1 MWNGIA
7 AGERGLTP
15 VVNPIM
21 QHEPVNRRWERGPP
35 LSISDSP
42 HLISRLSRTTFPLPR
57 VPWVCTVH
65 RFTAADRLVFSCGRS
80 GRRPTA
86 APFPT
91 RLVVPSCWNRWNAAS
106 HLLTL
111 LSRTTFPLRVHH
123 TAKEERVA
131 AAPRLG
137 VMRRGGSG
145 RGVNPLRLVP
155 PARRRGGAHT
165 LRGRRAPWID
175 ATHAARCCG
184 CCSKWITSWRVWL
197 CSSIDVFTQ
206 HWFRS
211 FTAFRLRPH
220 SLPHGGTHADDE
232 VHV

>member
-1 MWNGIA
+1 MGK
-7 AGERGLTP
+7 GG
-15 VVNPIM
+15 
-21 QHEPVNRRWERGPP
+21 P
-35 LSISDSP
+35 LSISGSP
-42 HLISRLSRTTFPLPR
+42 HLISRLCPVPVWSPLHSGGSSRFQLRPKRPASNRGSFPLSAR
-57 VPWVCTVH
+57 
-65 RFTAADRLVFSCGRS
+65 G
-80 GRRPTA
+80 
-86 APFPT
+86 
-91 RLVVPSCWNRWNAAS
+91 PSCWNRWNAAS